1 MRKWLR
7 HNGLSIAM
15 FTLFAISLVGQV
27 WAGHRVHNQDQIEHQ
42 QKTLSLGEYL
52 SSGHFVEAVF
62 ENWESEFLQMAA
74 FVLLTAYLYQKG
86 SPESRKLE
94 GEPDLDKHPRKS
106 KSTDSPW
113 PVHRGGLVLTLYS
126 HSLSIALAL
135 LFAISFLL
143 HAAGGVREYN
153 QEQLEH
159 GSDAISMLTYLGT
172 SRFWFESFQNWQSEF
187 LSVGVLIVLSVF
199 LRERHS
205 PESKPVADPH
215 DETGR

>member
-1 MRKWLR
+1 MRKWVR
-7 HNGLSIAM
+7 NNGLSLAM
-15 FTLFAISLVGQV
+15 FGLFAVALVGQV
-27 WAGHRVHNQDQIEHQ
+27 LAGHRVHNEDQREHGQ
-42 QKTLSLGEYL
+42 PAVELGEYL
-52 SSGHFVEAVF
+52 RSGHFVEAVF

-94 GEPDLDKHPRKS
+94 GEPDLDKHPTKS
-106 KSTDSPW
+106 KKKDSPW
-113 PVHRGGLVLTLYS
+113 PVHRGGLALQLYS
-126 HSLSIALAL
+126 HSLSIALFL
-135 LFAISFLL
+135 LFAVSFLL

-159 GSDAISMLTYLGT
+159 GSEPVRMLAYIGT